1 MCLEYHCG
9 HGKEVSN
16 PHAFQDDPGT
26 RRRPRRSCRL
36 QRQLDQRW
44 LGYERLDRLGRGR
57 SLCSLSVSGCSARVT
72 CAGAKTRSLPTRV
85 VGSSGGVR
93 AYGLYARARGTEQLG
108 HRPAELVDGDRLARS
123 EEHTSELQSPYDLV
137 CRLLLEKKKEAS

>member
-85 VGSSGGVR
+85 V
-93 AYGLYARARGTEQLG
+93 A
-108 HRPAELVDGDRLARS
+108 RPAAFVLTAY
-123 EEHTSELQSPYDLV
+123 T
-137 CRLLLEKKKEAS
+137 LERAGPSSSATVRQNSSMGIGLRKYAAKSVAPVAG